1 VRVEVVYSPAARVT
15 DAVVVTLAAGATAGE
30 ALSASKLALRHGVE
44 LAALRLS
51 VWGRR
56 CALSRVLHEGDRLE
70 CCRPLAVDPKQ
81 ARRLRG
87 SAQHS
92 ARPKAKR
99 PAGAGR

>member
-1 VRVEVVYSPAARVT
+1 VRVEVVFSPAPRLI
-15 DAVVVTLAAGATAGE
+15 DAVMVSLSAGATASD
-30 ALSASKLALRHGVE
+30 ALIASGIEQRHGLE
-44 LAALRLS
+44 ATLLRLA

-56 CALSRVLHEGDRLE
+56 CALSRVLHDGDRLE

-87 SAQHS
+87 TAQ
-92 ARPKAKR
+92 RVEQPKAKR